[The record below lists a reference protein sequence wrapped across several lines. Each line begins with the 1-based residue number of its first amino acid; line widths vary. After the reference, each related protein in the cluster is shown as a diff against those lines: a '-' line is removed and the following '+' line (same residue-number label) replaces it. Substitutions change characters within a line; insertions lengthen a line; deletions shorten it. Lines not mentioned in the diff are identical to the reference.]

1 MKNIFKFIVFIIYT
15 ILIFFIN
22 DFKILIC
29 LLLINL
35 VILGVLKIK
44 FKDMIYNFKIFFPFI
59 LFTVILNIIFANLN
73 EGILI
78 GIKIIICYNV
88 TYIFSKRTTTTE
100 IAETIKKLFYPLKI
114 FRVNVD
120 NIGIIVSVSIC
131 IIPVLRDEISALTQA
146 MKAKGKLMKVS
157 SILIVMKPMLISIL
171 RRTNQMEKCLI
182 AKVYIDDEK

>member
-1 MKNIFKFIVFIIYT
+1 MKNVVKFIVFITYT
-15 ILIFFIN
+15 VLIFFIK
-22 DFKILIC
+22 DIKILISLF
-29 LLLINL
+29 LLNL
-35 VILGVLKIK
+35 VVSGLLKIK
-44 FKDMIYNFKIFFPFI
+44 FKDMLYNFKIFFPFI

-78 GIKIIICYNV
+78 GIRIIICYNV

-114 FRVNVD
+114 FGVNVD

-131 IIPVLRDEISALTQA
+131 IIPVLRTEMSSLIQT
-146 MKAKGKLMKVS
+146 MRAKGKLMKLS
-157 SILIVMKPMLISIL
+157 SIVIIMKPMLISIL

-182 AKVYIDDEK
+182 AKAYVDDEK